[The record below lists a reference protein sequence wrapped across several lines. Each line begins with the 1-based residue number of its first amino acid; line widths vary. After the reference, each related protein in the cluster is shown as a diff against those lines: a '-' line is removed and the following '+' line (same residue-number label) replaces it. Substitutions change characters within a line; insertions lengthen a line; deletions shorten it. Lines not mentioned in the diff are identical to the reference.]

1 MTDCNLPERFSHHRE
16 HLLYLNG
23 KTLTSFSSGTL
34 GRGTLG
40 KAWALGSLSV
50 EEPTGG
56 GDSVKDGWW
65 LWLLW
70 PD

>member
-40 KAWALGSLSV
+40 KARALGSLSV
-50 EEPTGG
+50 EE
-56 GDSVKDGWW
+56 
-65 LWLLW
+65 
-70 PD
+70 